1 MPARPSPTTR
11 DPREIVPSPQR
22 LHRSAMSTSGEPDAK
37 KQRTEEAAPSA
48 AGDSAAAAPSE
59 PVAQYVCTATLAAHK
74 RAVSSVKFSSDGK
87 WMASSSADTTVR
99 RARAARTA
107 HRTPRARP

>member
-1 MPARPSPTTR
+1 
-11 DPREIVPSPQR
+11 
-22 LHRSAMSTSGEPDAK
+22 MSTSGEPDAK

-48 AGDSAAAAPSE
+48 AGDSAAAAAPSE

>member
-1 MPARPSPTTR
+1 
-11 DPREIVPSPQR
+11 
-22 LHRSAMSTSGEPDAK
+22 MSSSGEPDAK
-37 KQRTEEAAPSA
+37 KQRTEEAPSA
-48 AGDSAAAAPSE
+48 

>member
-1 MPARPSPTTR
+1 
-11 DPREIVPSPQR
+11 
-22 LHRSAMSTSGEPDAK
+22 MSTSGEPDAK
-37 KQRTEEAAPSA
+37 KQRTDDAAAPSA

-107 HRTPRARP
+107 HRTPHPRGREDRHGPDSLSSSLMTRPTHRI

>member
-1 MPARPSPTTR
+1 
-11 DPREIVPSPQR
+11 
-22 LHRSAMSTSGEPDAK
+22 MSTSGEPDAK
-37 KQRTEEAAPSA
+37 KQRTEEAPSASA
-48 AGDSAAAAPSE
+48 AGDSAAAAPSA

>member
-1 MPARPSPTTR
+1 
-11 DPREIVPSPQR
+11 
-22 LHRSAMSTSGEPDAK
+22 MSTSGEPDAK
-37 KQRTEEAAPSA
+37 KQRTDDAAAPSA
-48 AGDSAAAAPSE
+48 AGDSAAAPSE